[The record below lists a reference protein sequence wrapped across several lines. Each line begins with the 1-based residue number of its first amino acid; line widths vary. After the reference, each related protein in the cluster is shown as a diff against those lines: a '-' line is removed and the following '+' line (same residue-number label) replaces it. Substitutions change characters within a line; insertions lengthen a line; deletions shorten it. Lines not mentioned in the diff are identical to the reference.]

1 MKILI
6 EELYFETIIGILPDE
21 RLVPQ
26 RVRIDCSIDYHYR
39 EERFINYADVA
50 AHIQQTMCHRQFEL
64 IEEALEAL
72 SISLK
77 KDFPPIESLSLTIR
91 KPDILSNCTV
101 GVQKN
106 FIF

>member
-6 EELYFETIIGILPDE
+6 EDLQFETILGIFPDE

-26 RVRIDCSIDYHYR
+26 RVRIDCTIEYHYR
-39 EERFINYADVA
+39 EDRFINYADVA
-50 AHIQQTMCHRQFEL
+50 AHIQETMRHMKFRL
-64 IEEALEAL
+64 IEEALESL
-72 SISLK
+72 SSSLK
-77 KDFPPIESLSLTIR
+77 KDFPLIDTLTLTIR
-91 KPDILSNCTV
+91 KPDILPNCTV